1 MTLPSSRNAG
11 VLLLP
16 LLAAGVFLAPEPAA
30 AQDAVRAFGQ
40 PGVNWFMALVCGAIA
55 GWLAE
60 KLTSSNMGLIANIV
74 MGVLGALLGNW
85 LAGFFG
91 IGVYGFLAN
100 LLSATIGAVIIITAY
115 RAIRGR
121 STSY

>member
-1 MTLPSSRNAG
+1 MTFSITRG
-11 VLLLP
+11 
-16 LLAAGVFLAPEPAA
+16 AAFAVASLVAVTMLTEPAE

-60 KLTSSNMGLIANIV
+60 KLTKSDMGLIANIV

-100 LLSATIGAVIIITAY
+100 LISATIGAVIIITAY

-121 STSY
+121 SASY